1 MEDVFVYQSGPLDTV
16 FKAEFAFQ
24 QQDSESGQ
32 RFLVL
37 QQGQRWRGDV
47 QRLDWERLD
56 FKEYMVRLELPD
68 LRQGPLKVEAL
79 QTEDLLAGGN
89 REQAQLHWRI
99 SLALMVPIGALLAM
113 AMGPVAPRSGRW
125 TKFLPGVLLFI
136 VYFGLVNYVHSQMID
151 GKLPLLWG
159 IWPVHLF
166 IFCVAQGSEL
176 AKPPSRS
183 GMKLAWYFQTRVAG
197 ATLVAMVILLGLTF
211 TFEVIDEVGNAG
223 RDYGFKEALVYALFN
238 VPEAL
243 VRDLP
248 LMGLIG
254 ALMGLGSLA
263 SSSEL
268 IAARAAGWS
277 LGRIVFLSCIPGFVL
292 GLIGLA
298 LSQVVVPFTSVTAEN
313 YKSIKQGR
321 GELNQSV
328 RGLWHRLPSGYVNL
342 GSVNSRV
349 RPQYSLV

>member
-1 MEDVFVYQSGPLDTV
+1 
-16 FKAEFAFQ
+16 
-24 QQDSESGQ
+24 
-32 RFLVL
+32 
-37 QQGQRWRGDV
+37 
-47 QRLDWERLD
+47 
-56 FKEYMVRLELPD
+56 
-68 LRQGPLKVEAL
+68 
-79 QTEDLLAGGN
+79 
-89 REQAQLHWRI
+89 
-99 SLALMVPIGALLAM
+99 
-113 AMGPVAPRSGRW
+113 
-125 TKFLPGVLLFI
+125 
-136 VYFGLVNYVHSQMID
+136 
-151 GKLPLLWG
+151 
-159 IWPVHLF
+159 
-166 IFCVAQGSEL
+166 
-176 AKPPSRS
+176 
-183 GMKLAWYFQTRVAG
+183 MKLAWYFQTRVAG

-223 RDYGFKEALVYALFN
+223 RDYGFREALVYALFN

-277 LGRIVFLSCIPGFVL
+277 LSRIVFLSCIPGFVL

-298 LSQVVVPFTSVTAEN
+298 LSQAVVPFTSVTAEN

-342 GSVNSRV
+342 GSVNSRGEASNIRWFEFDSSQRLQAAAGAELGQI
-349 RPQYSLV
+349 RPGDWQLRDIRGIQVGEQQISGDQSDQRSFEVEIGAAELSLSRVDPQFLPPLSLWRLVDQLQADGLDTRRPALYLYQALFLPFSVVCLVLAAVGFILGPLRSSPIGTRLFMGIIVGLGFKLVQDIAGPIALVYNTHPLLSVGLPALLALILAAAMFRRAH

>member
-1 MEDVFVYQSGPLDTV
+1 MSILSRYLGREALAGSIAAALVLTFLGLTGRLVRYLEEAANGTLAPELVFAIVAGRVPGVLQIVLPLALFLGVLLMVGRLYADQEAAALRAAGFGRRHLARTLAFPVFIVFAATLGLSLYVSPKTAEWVQRQVETGRQVAGIAGLSPQQFQSIGDQAVFYASDALDDGRMEDVFVYQSGPLDTV

-99 SLALMVPIGALLAM
+99 ALALMVPIGALLAM

-151 GKLPLLWG
+151 GKLPMLAG

-166 IFCVAQGSEL
+166 MFCVAQG
-176 AKPPSRS
+176 
-183 GMKLAWYFQTRVAG
+183 
-197 ATLVAMVILLGLTF
+197 
-211 TFEVIDEVGNAG
+211 
-223 RDYGFKEALVYALFN
+223 
-238 VPEAL
+238 
-243 VRDLP
+243 
-248 LMGLIG
+248 
-254 ALMGLGSLA
+254 
-263 SSSEL
+263 
-268 IAARAAGWS
+268 
-277 LGRIVFLSCIPGFVL
+277 LSWQNRRR
-292 GLIGLA
+292 GLA
-298 LSQVVVPFTSVTAEN
+298 
-313 YKSIKQGR
+313 
-321 GELNQSV
+321 
-328 RGLWHRLPSGYVNL
+328 
-342 GSVNSRV
+342 
-349 RPQYSLV
+349 